1 MSKVLCD
8 IKWLEAEMRYTNARR
23 RDMAKKVRDFL
34 DIPAKLPVRKYTKAE
49 LALMREARLLNN
61 LKEHVRWLSLIH
73 TWNLQSPNMPS
84 CWYVNL

>member
-23 RDMAKKVRDFL
+23 RDMAKQVRDFL
-34 DIPAKLPVRKYTKAE
+34 DIPAKLPVRKYTRGRAG
-49 LALMREARLLNN
+49 ADARGAAAQQPERARGWLL
-61 LKEHVRWLSLIH
+61 LID